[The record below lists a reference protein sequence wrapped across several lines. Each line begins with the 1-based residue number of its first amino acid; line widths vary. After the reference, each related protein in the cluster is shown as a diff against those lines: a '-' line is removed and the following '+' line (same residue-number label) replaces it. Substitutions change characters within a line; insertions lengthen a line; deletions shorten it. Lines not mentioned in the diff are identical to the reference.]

1 MKNSLILLLTAFA
14 TVVFFSCGN
23 DDDNGPQKSAEEL
36 AVEKLAGELNGRT
49 WTVSNG
55 GSVSRDGTSQTATF
69 SNFEITFRSSSSAGK
84 TYSTTG
90 GTGLFDPSGTWM
102 IEGESN
108 DNLEL
113 TGIQAAS
120 GVPIKFSP
128 NTPTPSSLNDL
139 RLDFTISA
147 PTNGRVNG
155 LVGYYVFD
163 LKLKN

>member
-1 MKNSLILLLTAFA
+1 MA
-14 TVVFFSCGN
+14 FFSCGN
-23 DDDNGPQKSAEEL
+23 DDDDGPQKSAQEL
-36 AVEKLAGELNGRT
+36 AIEKLAGESNSRT

-69 SNFEITFRSSSSAGK
+69 SDFEITFRSSPSAGR

-90 GTGLFDPSGTWM
+90 STGLFDPSGTWS
-102 IEGESN
+102 IEGENN
-108 DNLEL
+108 DNLRL
-113 TGIQAAS
+113 VGIQAAAN
-120 GVPIKFSP
+120 VPIKISP
-128 NTPTPSSLNDL
+128 NTPNTNPTNDL

-147 PTNGRVNG
+147 PTNGRVSG

>member
-1 MKNSLILLLTAFA
+1 MKNNFFLLIVAIASFT
-14 TVVFFSCGN
+14 FFSCGN
-23 DDDNGPQKSAEEL
+23 DDDGPKKTATEL
-36 AVEKLAGELNGRT
+36 AIEKLAGEGSGRT

-69 SNFEITFRSSSSAGK
+69 SNFEITFRSSGSAGK

-90 GTGLFDPSGTWM
+90 STGLFDPSGTWD
-102 IEGESN
+102 IEGENN
-108 DNLEL
+108 DKLRL
-113 TGIQAAS
+113 VGIQAAS
-120 GVPIKFSP
+120 NIPINFSP
-128 NTPTPSSLNDL
+128 NTPSNSSNDL

-147 PTNGRVNG
+147 PITGRVSG

>member
-1 MKNSLILLLTAFA
+1 MKNILVLFLTIFLVA
-14 TVVFFSCGN
+14 VVFSCGG
-23 DDDNGPQKSAEEL
+23 DDNNGPRKTAEEL
-36 AVEKLAGELNGRT
+36 AIEKLAGEANGRT

-69 SNFEITFRSSSSAGK
+69 SNFEITFRSSTSAGR

-90 GTGLFDPSGTWM
+90 STGLFDPSGTWS
-102 IEGESN
+102 IEGEN
-108 DNLEL
+108 HDNIRLV
-113 TGIQAAS
+113 GIQAAS
-120 GVPIKFSP
+120 NVPIKFSP
-128 NTPTPSSLNDL
+128 NAPSANNLNDL

-147 PTNGRVNG
+147 PTNGRVSG